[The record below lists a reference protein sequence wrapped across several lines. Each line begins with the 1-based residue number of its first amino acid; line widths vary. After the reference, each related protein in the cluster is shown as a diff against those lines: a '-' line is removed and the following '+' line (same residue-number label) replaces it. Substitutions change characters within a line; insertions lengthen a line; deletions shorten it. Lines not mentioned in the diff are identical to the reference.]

1 MFAILAAAAS
11 LAATQQEA
19 PKVVIYS
26 APPGRSC
33 GYWKARPVREG
44 LIKPKVDHL
53 GDLPPAHHEL
63 TVLRTDENGC
73 SKAVVVRENVNGDG
87 RFAKNR

>member
-1 MFAILAAAAS
+1 MFAILAAATS
-11 LAATQQEA
+11 LAATPQES
-19 PKVVIYS
+19 PRTVVYS
-26 APPGRSC
+26 APPSRAC
-33 GYWKARPVREG
+33 GFWRLEPTEATARLRAQR
-44 LIKPKVDHL
+44 L
-53 GDLPPAHHEL
+53 GELPRANHEL